1 MGAPDMLNY
10 DVEEIVKG
18 DKEYLWHHIK
28 PHKLFETAEQL
39 IMVEG
44 KGLTVTDIRGREF
57 LDVTSGG
64 VWSVIVG
71 FGRESIGDA
80 IAAQLKKLPYFA
92 GVYGTV
98 PAVQC
103 AEKIL
108 ATLPRLGKIYFA
120 NSGSEANEKAFKIV
134 RQAAHFIEQRKG
146 KFKLLYRNRDYH
158 GTTIAAVSASGQ
170 NERKEQFGPF
180 VEGFVEFPHCCCY
193 RCPFDKT
200 YPGCDIECARC
211 IEDVVQKE
219 GPETVGGLIIE
230 PITAGGGI
238 IVPVPEY
245 FPIVQDICKKHDI
258 WLIMDEVVCG
268 FGRTGTF
275 WGHDHFDVDPDMVTM
290 AKGMASSY
298 EPLSAVAVKQ
308 EIFDLF
314 LNDPADP
321 DQRMNFFRDIST
333 YGGCTGPLVAALET
347 MRIIEDEKLIENSK
361 EMGSYLLGRLQELKD
376 LPLVGDVRGMGLF
389 CGVEFVRDKTT
400 REPVSEAEMA
410 KIVGS
415 MLAQNIIVGRTNT
428 SITGLNVTMNFAP
441 ALIITKD
448 EVDRVVD
455 ALRYTVEAGI

>member
-1 MGAPDMLNY
+1 
-10 DVEEIVKG
+10 
-18 DKEYLWHHIK
+18 
-28 PHKLFETAEQL
+28 
-39 IMVEG
+39 
-44 KGLTVTDIRGREF
+44 
-57 LDVTSGG
+57 
-64 VWSVIVG
+64 
-71 FGRESIGDA
+71 
-80 IAAQLKKLPYFA
+80 
-92 GVYGTV
+92 
-98 PAVQC
+98 
-103 AEKIL
+103 
-108 ATLPRLGKIYFA
+108 
-120 NSGSEANEKAFKIV
+120 
-134 RQAAHFIEQRKG
+134 
-146 KFKLLYRNRDYH
+146 
-158 GTTIAAVSASGQ
+158 
-170 NERKEQFGPF
+170 
-180 VEGFVEFPHCCCY
+180 
-193 RCPFDKT
+193 
-200 YPGCDIECARC
+200 
-211 IEDVVQKE
+211 
-219 GPETVGGLIIE
+219 
-230 PITAGGGI
+230 
-238 IVPVPEY
+238 
-245 FPIVQDICKKHDI
+245 
-258 WLIMDEVVCG
+258 
-268 FGRTGTF
+268 
-275 WGHDHFDVDPDMVTM
+275 MVTM

-410 KIVGS
+410 KIVAS

-448 EVDRVVD
+448 EVDRVVG